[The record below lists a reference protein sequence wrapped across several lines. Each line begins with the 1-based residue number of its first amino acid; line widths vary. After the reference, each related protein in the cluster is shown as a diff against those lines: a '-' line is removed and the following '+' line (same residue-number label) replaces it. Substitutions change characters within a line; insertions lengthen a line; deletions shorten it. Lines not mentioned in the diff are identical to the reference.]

1 MRPLRPATDHRL
13 GGPLPRQLANR
24 PQPPPKVTLAGLC
37 SQRLAPPGGYAVLA
51 RVSPGYPPL
60 QGRSATCY
68 SPVRHF
74 TNPGVLLHRN
84 FLVRLACVRH
94 AASVDS
100 EPGSNSRLKSAR
112 AWNLQRL
119 SRGLPAPRCAP
130 GIPALD
136 FLISPDE
143 SGGSGP
149 IPNCWNGADRSACAR
164 KAADSKSQVPTASSA
179 LTWHAQLSCQRA
191 ACPGFRPGSPM
202 GAGPA
207 IRHHRRLCVF
217 FPLQNNFLFYIA
229 ASLLSSSTLQDFPHF
244 FTSSKLAAV
253 QVANW
258 EAAGLGS
265 WGWIRREWF

>member
-112 AWNLQRL
+112 AWNRRRL
-119 SRGLPAPRCAP
+119 PRNLPVPCCAP

-149 IPNCWNGADRSACAR
+149 IPTCWNGADRSACAR
-164 KAADSKSQVPTASSA
+164 FCSAELFFNSAPFTPSA

-191 ACPGFRPGSPM
+191 ASPGLTPGSPN
-202 GAGPA
+202 GTDPP
-207 IRHHRRLCVF
+207 IHHHRRLCEF
-217 FPLQNNFLFYIA
+217 FLLQSNF
-229 ASLLSSSTLQDFPHF
+229 
-244 FTSSKLAAV
+244 
-253 QVANW
+253 
-258 EAAGLGS
+258 
-265 WGWIRREWF
+265 